1 MPVESIE
8 FIENI
13 KKFNS
18 IGNYDTK
25 TIFEEYNLQNNLIV
39 IININDKKTKILLKG
54 FIGGKPIT
62 KNLIYDIEIE
72 NETENKI
79 NLIKFIDAEIIEI
92 YKTQNMIDLQTPSF
106 LNAKLDLKKTS
117 EIYYVKEVFNSID
130 TVEYLRFQEI
140 NKDYIKIKIKFYGK
154 LEKLAN
160 SLRRSN
166 LLLEYKNND
175 WKLNFE
181 K

>member
-1 MPVESIE
+1 
-8 FIENI
+8 
-13 KKFNS
+13 
-18 IGNYDTK
+18 
-25 TIFEEYNLQNNLIV
+25 
-39 IININDKKTKILLKG
+39 
-54 FIGGKPIT
+54 
-62 KNLIYDIEIE
+62 
-72 NETENKI
+72 
-79 NLIKFIDAEIIEI
+79 
-92 YKTQNMIDLQTPSF
+92 MIDLQTPSF
-106 LNAKLDLKKTS
+106 LNAQLDLKKTS

-154 LEKLAN
+154 LEKLTN